1 MLSFVIVACNLVG
14 GTDYF
19 DLVDAQINKTEFSYS
34 ASEPIIASFKNIS
47 GDDLYLVYPAHSY
60 LEVRENGEWETIG
73 PWYGHIAIAPG
84 LGAFPDGEKVYA
96 FGLKSD
102 EFILEAGKTYRIGIG
117 LYHSNDFNDPLPTS
131 QRATRPFRIV
141 P

>member
-1 MLSFVIVACNLVG
+1 MLSFVIVACNSVG

-19 DLVDAQINKTEFSYS
+19 DFVDAQINKTEFSYS

-47 GDDLYLVYPAHSY
+47 GHDLYIVGPAPNY

-73 PWYGHIAIAPG
+73 PWYVYPHIAPT
-84 LGAFPDGEKVYA
+84 LGAYPDGEKVYSI
-96 FGLKSD
+96 GLKSD